1 LLSLEK
7 EEEMSRYRVY
17 SPVFMFLIAIIAAC
31 IIALV
36 SGCATT
42 GNQPSVEQIKEQACP
57 VILGTLA
64 GLQVSPDIPAD
75 TKARLGEIEP
85 VVLFDGSAATE
96 IGDIKQMSEAVFA
109 VVVDVV
115 KDSNMTPEQKQAAII
130 AITTARMMIASYKVP
145 Q

>member
-1 LLSLEK
+1 
-7 EEEMSRYRVY
+7 MNHYRQY
-17 SPVFMFLIAIIAAC
+17 PPVFMFLIACIAAA
-31 IIALV
+31 IIFIL

-42 GNQPSVEQIKEQACP
+42 GQQPTLEDVKAQACP

-64 GLQVSPDIPAD
+64 GLQVSPDIPDA
-75 TKARLGEIEP
+75 TKARLSEIEP
-85 VVLFDGSAATE
+85 VALAVCSTATE

-130 AITTARMMIASYKVP
+130 AITTARLMIASYKVP